1 MGEPGV
7 TVRSGARRDIA
18 AVADVMARA
27 FEEDPPFV
35 WMLPEAA
42 ERRRRLRTLFVT
54 MVRWEVLPRGGVEV
68 ACDAAGRV
76 VGAALWLPPG
86 RWRMGFVQQMLTL
99 PGSLRAFG
107 NRIGYGA
114 AFVNAAARVHP
125 VDPHWYLHGIGV
137 DPTSQGRCVGGAL
150 LRSRLDR
157 CDTAGQ
163 SAYLEASKPENAVL
177 YERFGFTVSGRLALP
192 AGAPEVIP
200 MWRRPH
206 RHTDAAAARAEQA
219 RADDPPAGDDTA
231 SPGVVLEPPRIAGA
245 IRPTGRASDEQR

>member
-1 MGEPGV
+1 MPEAIG
-7 TVRSGARRDIA
+7 R
-18 AVADVMARA
+18 AVAEVMARA

-42 ERRRRLRTLFVT
+42 GRRRRLRTLFVT

-68 ACDAAGRV
+68 ACDGAGRI

-86 RWRMGFVQQMLTL
+86 RWRMPFAQQVLTL

-107 NRIGYGA
+107 RRIGYGA

-137 DPTSQGRCVGGAL
+137 DPAAQGRGVGGAL

-157 CDTAGQ
+157 CDAAGQ

-192 AGAPEVIP
+192 VGAPEVIP
-200 MWRRPH
+200 MWRRPV
-206 RHTDAAAARAEQA
+206 RTSSPAITDTTTT
-219 RADDPPAGDDTA
+219 RADEDGATA
-231 SPGVVLEPPRIAGA
+231 RGITLEPPRIAGVV
-245 IRPTGRASDEQR
+245 RPTGRTSPTAKAEAPDDQP